1 MQVEQQV
8 KSGSLI
14 ELYGNRS
21 AVVDGC
27 GGIIDYDDET
37 VILRAGRLIV
47 RFTGRGLR
55 LKRLTES
62 SAVIEGFISAVEY
75 TR

>member
-1 MQVEQQV
+1 MEQQV